1 MCLGV
6 PGEIVEI
13 VQEDPTNRIG
23 KVRFGG
29 IVKEVNLTYVPEAK
43 VGDYVIVHVG
53 FALTV
58 LDQQEAQQTLD
69 YFDQLESALQQTQL
83 DPQPSPLSDSSEKG

>member
-6 PGEIVEI
+6 PGEIIEI
-13 VQEDPTNRIG
+13 TQDDPTNRIG

-53 FALTV
+53 FALSV
-58 LDQQEAQQTLD
+58 LDQEEARQTLA
-69 YFDQLESALQQTQL
+69 YFDELESALRPN
-83 DPQPSPLSDSSEKG
+83 DSHSPPS